1 VPPPLQLVIGTLS
14 VEHES
19 VTVDS
24 IPLRLDMLIRM
35 RALGVEPAKALKCAG
50 LSETLLVEG
59 PVHISTREFFDLWS
73 ALPAAGADAQ
83 FGLRLG
89 TEVPVHK
96 YHLAFVVALHA
107 ASVQEALAAL
117 GRYKRLVGPEEVI
130 VERGSAEMG
139 IQFRWTFASS
149 PIPDLL
155 GDASFA
161 SLLLLLSR
169 GLGKRVIPHRLE
181 LTRHAVNEEM
191 LKRHFGCP
199 VHFNKGRDMIVF
211 AASLFDEPFITH
223 NSELV
228 EVLIPGLETQLQG
241 REMATLVEQAK
252 AAVAR
257 HMRGRRPTVSSV
269 ARELRLSAR
278 TLQRRLQES
287 QTSFQEVL
295 DAARRDAACRL
306 LKTTELS
313 MTEIAFLLGF
323 DELNSFV
330 RAFQRWEGMLPAR
343 WREKAARPH
352 SRSGDKNV

>member
-1 VPPPLQLVIGTLS
+1 M
-14 VEHES
+14 
-19 VTVDS
+19 TVDS
-24 IPLRLDMLIRM
+24 IPLRPDMLARM
-35 RALGVEPAKALKCAG
+35 RALGVDPARVLKCAG
-50 LSETLLVEG
+50 ISETLLQEG
-59 PVHISTREFFDLWS
+59 PVYVSTREFFDLWN
-73 ALPAAGADAQ
+73 ALPVAGADPQ

-107 ASVQEALAAL
+107 AGVQEALAAL

-130 VERGSAEMG
+130 VERGSTEMG
-139 IQFRWTFASS
+139 VQFRWTFASS
-149 PIPDLL
+149 PIPDFL

-169 GLGKRVIPHRLE
+169 GLGRRVIPHRLE
-181 LTRHAVNEEM
+181 LTRQAVHEEM

-199 VHFNKGRDMIVF
+199 VHFNKSRDMIVF
-211 AASLFDEPFITH
+211 AASLFDEPFVTH
-223 NSELV
+223 NPELV

-241 REMATLVEQAK
+241 RAAATLVEQAK

-257 HMRGRRPTVSSV
+257 HMRGRRPTLASV
-269 ARELRLSAR
+269 AKELRISAR

-287 QTSFQEVL
+287 RTSFQEVL
-295 DAARRDAACRL
+295 DAARRDASCRL

-313 MTEIAFLLGF
+313 MTEIAFVLGF

-330 RAFQRWEGMLPAR
+330 RAFQRWEGMTPTR
-343 WREKAARPH
+343 WREERAHR
-352 SRSGDKNV
+352 R